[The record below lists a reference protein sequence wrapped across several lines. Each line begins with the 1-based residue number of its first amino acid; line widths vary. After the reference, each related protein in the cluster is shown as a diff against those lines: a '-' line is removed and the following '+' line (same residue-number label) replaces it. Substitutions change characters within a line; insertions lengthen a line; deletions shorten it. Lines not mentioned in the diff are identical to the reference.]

1 MTMTRSTR
9 VHLGLAVAMVLLT
22 AVFPAHAEDESAAMA
37 QVRLSTE
44 GGAAAGCIRLG
55 RVSDNSIKDLR
66 RKIVRLGGNT
76 GILTFSL
83 QDMSVVYADVFRC
96 QSPPTVPSPPPGV
109 PPPPPGPP
117 PPPPL
122 PMR

>member
-1 MTMTRSTR
+1 M
-9 VHLGLAVAMVLLT
+9 
-22 AVFPAHAEDESAAMA
+22 AVFPADADDENAAMA
-37 QVRLSTE
+37 RVRLSTE
-44 GGAAAGCIRLG
+44 GGAAAGCIGLG
-55 RVSDNSIKDLR
+55 RVSDNSIKGLR

-96 QSPPTVPSPPPGV
+96 QPGPITPNLPPGI
-109 PPPPPGPP
+109 PPPPPGAP